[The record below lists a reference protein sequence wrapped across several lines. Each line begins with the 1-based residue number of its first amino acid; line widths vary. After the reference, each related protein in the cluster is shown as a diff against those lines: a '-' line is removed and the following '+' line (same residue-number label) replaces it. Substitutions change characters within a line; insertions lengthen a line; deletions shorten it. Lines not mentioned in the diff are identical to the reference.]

1 MFFSACR
8 ALATRQKKMAKGTK
22 GTKGTKTNGTAQSRK
37 GAARK
42 RTSKEQ
48 PAAETARKP
57 AVRRTPAER
66 AAAFAARYGAE
77 RERTGVAC
85 FGDFQHAV
93 AAAVGPGV
101 SVSDE
106 AVCAGARW
114 LEAVVRRWHNEMA
127 HVQQEMPDA
136 SVDEVAARALARLHA
151 AGVLPAV
158 ALTSTTV
165 GDDGVPAVVQERI
178 DAHRTQR
185 AARRVARA
193 RDEAL
198 LAKLHVEPTT
208 LDQARRCTAYVER
221 VGKMKAKAEAMQE
234 AYTEV
239 TRAAAR
245 LGVPLG
251 DVLARVK

>member
-1 MFFSACR
+1 
-8 ALATRQKKMAKGTK
+8 MA
-22 GTKGTKTNGTAQSRK
+22 KGTKTNGTAQPRK

-48 PAAETARKP
+48 PAAEAAPKTRKP
-57 AVRRTPAER
+57 PVRRTPAER

-85 FGDFQHAV
+85 FGDFQHAI

-101 SVSDE
+101 AVSEE

-136 SVDEVAARALARLHA
+136 AVDEVAARALARLHA

-178 DAHRTQR
+178 DAHRALR
-185 AARRVARA
+185 ATRRVARA

-198 LAKLHVEPTT
+198 VAKLHVEPAT
-208 LDQARRCTAYVER
+208 LDQARRCTAYVQR
-221 VGKMKAKAEAMQE
+221 LGRMKATAEAMQE

-245 LGVPLG
+245 LGVPLC